1 MISRAHNFLKR
12 KAKDYIRPY
21 LPMQDLYY
29 YSKSDNHNGN
39 IEDYFQ
45 TSDGRYVP
53 VMKHHRYSLK
63 KCWAVLGPVAALY
76 ELNQKGLLDPS
87 TQKFFKQAIGHR
99 TLTVPIEEV
108 KSVLVPFIEK
118 YQDLFLSTQIPN
130 MGRRLLTPT
139 KDEVENLVTLRK
151 QENKA
156 VLDKISDVSGTIKN
170 KTILEIGYTSGGESL
185 IAFERLGFKTY
196 GLDNFYDDNFDT
208 NSRHEVV
215 KKMSGA
221 RTEFLTG
228 DITKNTPIET
238 SSLDLIYTQSVLEH
252 IQDLPS
258 AFCEMYRLLK
268 PGGLMYHR
276 YDPYFYIRGA
286 HSQSTLDSPWAH
298 MRLNQNDIEKYIKQ
312 FRAYEAEIVL
322 PWIRSALNRKHTQTY
337 IQSELTKAGFQIL
350 WWQNK
355 PVSQEHIQQL
365 TPDIIAECLTVNDH
379 VSLNDLLTKSVAFI
393 VKK

>member
-1 MISRAHNFLKR
+1 MINNAQNFLKR
-12 KAKDYIRPY
+12 KTKEYMRLY
-21 LPMQDLYY
+21 LPVQDLYEH
-29 YSKSDNHNGN
+29 SKSGKHDGV
-39 IEDYFQ
+39 IEGYFE
-45 TSDGRYVP
+45 TSDGRSVP

-63 KCWAVLGPVAALY
+63 KCWAVLGPVAVLH

-99 TLTVPIEEV
+99 TLTVPMEEV
-108 KSVLVPFIEK
+108 RSVLAPFIEK
-118 YQDLFLSTQIPN
+118 YQDLFLSSQIPN

-139 KDEVENLVTLRK
+139 KDEVESLVALRK

-156 VLDKISDVSGTIKN
+156 VLDKISNVSGTIKN
-170 KTILEIGYTSGGESL
+170 KNILEIGYTSGGESL

-196 GLDNFYDDNFDT
+196 GLDNFYDKNFDT

-215 KKMSGA
+215 KKLAGA

-228 DITKNTPIET
+228 DITKETPIEA

-312 FRAYEAEIVL
+312 FRPYEADIVL

-337 IQSELTKAGFQIL
+337 IQSELTKSGFQIL

-355 PVSQEHIQQL
+355 PVSQAHTQQL
-365 TPDIIAECLTVNDH
+365 TPDIIAECLAVNDR
-379 VSLNDLLTKSVAFI
+379 VSLNDLLTNSVAFI